1 MNFIQM
7 CNNHKARE
15 QGIFVEDKKEEG
27 IAVSVKMMVVSSE
40 YISLLE
46 DWEV

>member
-1 MNFIQM
+1 MRAEFYSNVQ
-7 CNNHKARE
+7 KL
-15 QGIFVEDKKEEG
+15 QGRVDLWRKKEKG

-40 YISLLE
+40 YISLVE